1 MANEHQGS
9 GSGTVLVAFLAG
21 AAVGAAMA
29 LLLAPATGEDTRK
42 AMTRRT
48 REGRDRVMEALRQGR
63 GILDEQR
70 RHVVTA
76 FDRAR
81 EQAQRPAGGDTEQK
95 A

>member
-9 GSGTVLVAFLAG
+9 GSGTDLVAFLAG

>member
-1 MANEHQGS
+1 MANEQGS

-42 AMTRRT
+42 AMSRRT

-81 EQAQRPAGGDTEQK
+81 EQAQRPSGGDTEQK